1 MPISW
6 NIEDNNLI
14 SFTVTGQLGKS
25 EYDKIQ
31 DELGSI
37 ANKIG
42 PVNILILL
50 KDFDGWEKAEGW
62 EDFSAIEKNDQ
73 NIKKMAIVGEEKW
86 RGLVTAFTLK
96 DLRSASV
103 EYFASDSDKM
113 ARIWLEAD

>member
-1 MPISW
+1 MPVSW

-14 SFTVTGQLGKS
+14 AFTVLGQLGKS
-25 EYDKIQ
+25 EYDKIHE
-31 DELGSI
+31 ELASI

-42 PVNILILL
+42 TVKILILL

-62 EDFSAIEKNDQ
+62 DDFSSLEQSDK

-113 ARIWLEAD
+113 ARLWLETE